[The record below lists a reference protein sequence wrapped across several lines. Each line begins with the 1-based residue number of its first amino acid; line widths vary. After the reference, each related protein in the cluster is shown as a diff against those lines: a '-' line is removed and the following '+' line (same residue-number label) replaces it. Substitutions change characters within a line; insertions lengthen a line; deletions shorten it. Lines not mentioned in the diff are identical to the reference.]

1 MSSRRIALAAS
12 LAALYL
18 ASPATAKEI
27 SQVKACG
34 ADGCKTVKS
43 VGPEGH
49 ELLPAGG
56 GTTPKL
62 APYYKLAIGL
72 GDGSG
77 RVFDTFDVLWA
88 PSIGMIASEE
98 TPSPY
103 WRTASPAARRVAEQ
117 VTKGLTP
124 FPAADMPVALP
135 APKVEETVT
144 TETAA
149 TTGGG
154 DGGGSPWVLL
164 AVGCVVAAGGAFALR
179 RRSLRID

>member
-12 LAALYL
+12 LAALCI

-27 SQVKACG
+27 EQVKACG

-43 VGPEGH
+43 VGSDAH
-49 ELLPAGG
+49 ELLPADG
-56 GTTPKL
+56 GTTPEL
-62 APYYKLAIGL
+62 APFYKLAIGL

-77 RVFDTFDVLWA
+77 RVFDSFDVLWA

-103 WRTASPAARRVAEQ
+103 WRTASPAARRIAERL
-117 VTKGLTP
+117 TKGLVP
-124 FPAADMPVALP
+124 YPAADMPVALP
-135 APKVEETVT
+135 APKVDETVT

-149 TTGGG
+149 ATGG
-154 DGGGSPWVLL
+154 GGGSPWALL

-179 RRSLRID
+179 RRALRID

>member
-12 LAALYL
+12 LAALCL
-18 ASPATAKEI
+18 TSPATAKEI
-27 SQVKACG
+27 ESVKACG

-43 VGPEGH
+43 VGSIGH
-49 ELLPAGG
+49 ELLPADG

-88 PSIGMIASEE
+88 PSLGMIASEE

-103 WRTASPAARRVAEQ
+103 WRTASSAAQELAERL
-117 VTKGLTP
+117 TKGLKP
-124 FPAADMPVALP
+124 YPAADMPVALP
-135 APKVEETVT
+135 APKVDETVT

-154 DGGGSPWVLL
+154 GDGAPWALL

-179 RRSLRID
+179 RRSLRTD